1 MKRAGI
7 NCGQGKAGV
16 KGKEMELTDFRV
28 TAIRT
33 PQSEHIFVSPVAV
46 IDEGSFYRIA
56 GTYIF
61 DKCRIKGFEREGDKL
76 IIRMKDDDVVLTVI
90 EKK

>member
-1 MKRAGI
+1 
-7 NCGQGKAGV
+7 
-16 KGKEMELTDFRV
+16 MEITDSLV
-28 TAIRT
+28 TAIRNKH
-33 PQSEHIFVSPVAV
+33 SEQLFASPAAV